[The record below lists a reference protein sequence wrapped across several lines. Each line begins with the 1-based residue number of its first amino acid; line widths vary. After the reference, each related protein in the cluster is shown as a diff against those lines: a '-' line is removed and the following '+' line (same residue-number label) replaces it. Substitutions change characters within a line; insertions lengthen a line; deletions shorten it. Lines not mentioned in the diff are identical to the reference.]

1 MSAATPELSVVVP
14 VYRNRQ
20 SLAALAAR
28 VRAALTPVCT
38 YELVLVD
45 DACPDGSGQLIE
57 ELAASDQAIVPLY
70 LPANRGQHR
79 AVLAGLAVA
88 SGSYCVIMDADLQD
102 PPEELPV
109 LLDRASAGDV
119 DAVFAGRTGRYES
132 RWRLLTGRA
141 YRRLLSALLP
151 LPRDGGVFVLLSRDA
166 VERVLALRGPAPA
179 VVAMIGCTGV
189 RAVSVPVERAQRP
202 ATSTSAYT
210 EMMRLVS
217 AFRALRWAWLY
228 RRQAPP
234 APSSHNRVQRAYFEE
249 RPIPRMV
256 PVDTPYL
263 RRHVDELIARA
274 GLEPGARVLDV
285 GCGMGRYTIPLAD
298 RGFEVEALDLSP
310 VLLEALRAYDG
321 GRDRIALHAADVADP
336 PEELHERF
344 DAVIGFFALHHV
356 HDLEACFRGMQ
367 RLVKPGGTVA
377 FLEPNPLNPLYYVQ
391 ITVTPGMSWQGDG
404 GIVRMRPRLLFA
416 AMRAAGLTPQSVSRF
431 GFLPPFAANTPVG
444 AAAERR
450 LERVRLWRA
459 ALPFQVFV
467 ARAPHGRP

>member
-1 MSAATPELSVVVP
+1 MSVSPPELSVVVP

-20 SLAALAAR
+20 SLAELAAR
-28 VRAALTPVCT
+28 VRLALAPVCSF
-38 YELVLVD
+38 ELVLVD
-45 DACPDGSGQLIE
+45 DACPDGSGQLID
-57 ELAASDQAIVPLY
+57 ELAETDEAIVPVH

-79 AVLAGLAVA
+79 AALAGLATA
-88 SGSYCVIMDADLQD
+88 TGSWCVIMDGDLQD

-119 DAVFAGRTGRYES
+119 DAVFAGRAGRYES
-132 RWRLLTGRA
+132 SWRLLTGRV

-151 LPRDGGVFVLLSRDA
+151 LPPDAGIFVLLSRDA

-189 RAVSVPVERAQRP
+189 RAVSVPVERAARR
-202 ATSTSAYT
+202 ASAASAYT
-210 EMMRLVS
+210 DLMRLTS
-217 AFRALRWAWLY
+217 ALRALRWASLH
-228 RRQAPP
+228 RRRATQAR
-234 APSSHNRVQRAYFEE
+234 SGHNRVQRAYFEG
-249 RPIPRMV
+249 RPKPRMV

-263 RRHVDELIARA
+263 RRQADRLVDVA

-298 RGFEVEALDLSP
+298 RGFAMEGLDLSP

-321 GRDRIALHAADVADP
+321 GRDRIAVHVADVADP
-336 PEELHERF
+336 PEGLRGRF

-356 HDLEACFRGMQ
+356 HDLEACFQGMTQ
-367 RLVKPGGTVA
+367 LVKPGGSIA

-391 ITVTPGMSWQGDG
+391 MAVTPGMSWEGDG
-404 GIVRMRPRLLFA
+404 GLVRMRPRRVFG
-416 AMRAAGLTPQSVSRF
+416 AMRAAGLTPTSVTRF
-431 GFLPPFAANTPVG
+431 GFLPPFAANTRVG
-444 AAAERR
+444 TAAERR

-467 ARAPHGRP
+467 ARAPDGRR